1 MAKQIIFDNE
11 ARAALVRGV
20 DMLANTVK
28 VTLGPKGRNVVLD
41 RGYGAPTITKDGVS
55 VAKEIELED
64 KVENIGVELVKEV
77 ASKTNDI
84 VGDGTTTATVLA
96 QAIVKEGMKNVTAGA
111 NPIAL
116 NRGLHKATEAIVK
129 MLKEEIA
136 KPVEAN
142 AIAQVAAISANDK
155 EIGEKIAA
163 AMKEVGDDGVI
174 TVEESPSFG
183 MEIETVKGMRFDKG
197 YVSAY
202 MVTNADRMEAEYQD
216 ALVLITDKKVS
227 AIDDILPV
235 LEKVAQ
241 SGRKELVVIADD
253 VDGQALATLVLN
265 KLRGTFNVLAVKAPG
280 FGDRRKE
287 MLQDIAALTGA
298 RVITEDIGLKLENTQ
313 LEDLG
318 RARKV
323 IATKEHTTIV
333 EGKGDEAAV
342 KERVAQI
349 RRLIE
354 NSDSD
359 FDREKLQ
366 ERLAKLAGGVAVIRV
381 GAATETEMKEVK
393 HRIEDAVGATKAAV
407 EEGVVPGGGV
417 ALIRAVKALDNLK
430 LVDAEEQVAVAIL
443 RRALEEPLR
452 VIAKNAGF
460 EPAVVADE
468 VKKSSGTMGFN
479 AATGEYVDMVK
490 AGIIDPAKV
499 TRTALENA
507 VSIAG
512 MFLTTE
518 AVVTDLPKK
527 DDAAPAGMPGMGGMG
542 GMGGGMG
549 MM

>member
-41 RGYGAPTITKDGVS
+41 KGYGAPIITKDGVS

-77 ASKTNDI
+77 ASRTNDV

-111 NPIAL
+111 NPVAL
-116 NRGLHKATEAIVK
+116 NRGLHKASEAIVK
-129 MLKEEIA
+129 MLREEIA
-136 KPVEAN
+136 KPVEDSE
-142 AIAQVAAISANDK
+142 IAQVAAISANDV
-155 EIGEKIAA
+155 EIGAKIAA
-163 AMKEVGDDGVI
+163 AIHEVGENGVI

-183 MEIETVKGMRFDKG
+183 MAIETVKGMRFDKG
-197 YVSAY
+197 YISSY
-202 MVTNADRMEAEYQD
+202 MVTNNDRMEAEYQD
-216 ALVLITDKKVS
+216 PMILLTDKKIS
-227 AIDDILPV
+227 SIEDILPI
-235 LEKVAQ
+235 LEKVVQA
-241 SGRKELVVIADD
+241 GRKELVVIAED
-253 VDGQALATLVLN
+253 VDGQALTTLVLN
-265 KLRGTFNVLAVKAPG
+265 KLRGTFSVLAVKAPG

-287 MLQDIAALTGA
+287 MLHDIAALTGG
-298 RVITEDIGLKLENTQ
+298 RVISEEVGLKLEQTV

-333 EGKGDEAAV
+333 EGKGSETAV
-342 KERVAQI
+342 KDRVAQI
-349 RRLIE
+349 RKLVE
-354 NSDSD
+354 LSDSE
-359 FDREKLQ
+359 FDKEKLH
-366 ERLAKLAGGVAVIRV
+366 ERIAKLAGGVAVIRV
-381 GAATETEMKEVK
+381 GAATETEMKEIK

-407 EEGVVPGGGV
+407 EEGVVAGGGV
-417 ALIRAVKALDNLK
+417 ALVRAVKALDTLD
-430 LVDAEEQVAVAIL
+430 LVDPEERVAVAIL
-443 RRALEEPLR
+443 RRALEEPMR
-452 VIAKNAGF
+452 VIAKNAGY
-460 EPAVVADE
+460 EPAVVVDE
-468 VKKSSGTMGFN
+468 VKKGTGNYGFN

-512 MFLTTE
+512 IFLTTE

-527 DDAAPAGMPGMGGMG
+527 DEPAAPNMG